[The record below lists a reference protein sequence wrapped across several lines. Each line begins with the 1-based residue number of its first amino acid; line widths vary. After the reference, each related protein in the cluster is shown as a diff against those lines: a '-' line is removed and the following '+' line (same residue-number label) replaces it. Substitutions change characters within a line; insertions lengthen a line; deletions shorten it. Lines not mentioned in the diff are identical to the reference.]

1 MEKILIDGMAF
12 AMPLL
17 IMAIGGIFSEKSGI
31 TNLAVEG
38 FQGVGG
44 FFGALVAVLLMPV
57 LGKENQSIFFIAMLA
72 AFIGGAVYACL
83 HALLCINFKANQ
95 IISGVVINIVAEALT
110 VFMTSII
117 NAGITGSASNKF
129 TLAPLKKLTVPVIS
143 KIPVLGALFKDM
155 YYFELVIIFI
165 VLVCWYVM
173 YKSRFGMRMRA
184 CGENPQ
190 AVAAAGGNV
199 ARTRF
204 ISVMISGGLSGIGGI
219 CFAYSI
225 ANQYSPSIYMG
236 FGYLAIAAM
245 IFGNWNIPSTVA
257 VCLFFGLARSGGYQ
271 LCLKI
276 GLPSLY
282 SDLFLLL
289 PYVLT
294 LLLLIFFS
302 KKNHPPKACGEVYD
316 AGKR

>member
-44 FFGALVAVLLMPV
+44 FCGAVVAVLLMPI
-57 LGKENQSIFFIAMLA
+57 LGEANQNIFYLAMLA

-83 HALLCINFKANQ
+83 HAVLCINFKANQ

-110 VFMTSII
+110 IFLTSLI
-117 NAGITGSASNKF
+117 NEGITGAASNKF
-129 TLAPLKKLTVPVIS
+129 TLAPLSKVSIPLLS
-143 KIPVLGALFKDM
+143 KIPVLGGLFKDM
-155 YYFELVIIFI
+155 YYFEIIILVIALI
-165 VLVCWYVM
+165 CWYIM
-173 YKSRFGMRMRA
+173 YKTRFGMHLRA

-190 AVAAAGGNV
+190 AVAAAGGEV

-204 ISVMISGGLSGIGGI
+204 ISVILSGGLSGIGGI

-225 ANQYSPSIYMG
+225 ATQYSPSIYMG

-245 IFGNWNIPSTVA
+245 IFGNWNIPSTVL

-271 LCLKI
+271 LCLKM

-282 SDLFLLL
+282 SDLFLML

-294 LLLLIFFS
+294 LLLLVFFS

-316 AGKR
+316 PGKR

>member
-44 FFGALVAVLLMPV
+44 FFGAVTAVLLMPV
-57 LGKENQSIFFIAMLA
+57 MDSENQSIFFIAMLA
-72 AFIGGAVYACL
+72 AFLGGAVYACL
-83 HALLCINFKANQ
+83 HAVLCINFKANQ

-110 VFMTSII
+110 IFLTSII
-117 NAGITGSASNKF
+117 NAKITGGASNKF
-129 TLAPLKKLTVPVIS
+129 ALAPLKKLTIPVIS
-143 KIPVLGALFKDM
+143 KIPVLGALFRDM
-155 YYFELVIIFI
+155 YYFELVIIGI
-165 VLVCWYVM
+165 VLICWYVM
-173 YKSRFGMRMRA
+173 YKSRFGMRLRA

-225 ANQYSPSIYMG
+225 ATQYSPSIYMG

-271 LCLKI
+271 LCLKM
-276 GLPSLY
+276 GLPSLF

-294 LLLLIFFS
+294 LLLLVFFS
-302 KKNHPPKACGEVYD
+302 KKNHPPKACGEIYD
-316 AGKR
+316 PGKR